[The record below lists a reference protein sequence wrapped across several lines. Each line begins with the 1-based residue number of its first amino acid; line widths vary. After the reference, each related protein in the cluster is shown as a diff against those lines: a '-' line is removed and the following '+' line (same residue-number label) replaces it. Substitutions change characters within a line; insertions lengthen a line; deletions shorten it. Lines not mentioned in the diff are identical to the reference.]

1 MDKLKVRNKFKPKD
15 NYDVNRERVKR
26 EMYKGKRGEREKMIS
41 IAKKNQIEAQR
52 KLLQTEVELPSQ
64 ITTNFISMEGLELK
78 KENDQTSEMVL
89 NTEMNVLD
97 LNKLINLQLKTENEP
112 QIYQFFINDIQ
123 IKGTLKETLQKIK
136 DFSSETVYQ
145 IVYCPE
151 SLFKVKPLTRGGS
164 VLEGHS
170 DSILTVQFSPDG
182 SVLCSGGGDTIVR
195 FWDMMTDTP
204 YETEEDIH
212 HAWILCLSFS
222 PCGTF
227 MAAGDVDGYFSVWR
241 TDNHE
246 PIEKRAVQAHS
257 KWITSIS
264 WQPLHL
270 CKTEVEE
277 MFITTGK
284 DGYLKMWKAR
294 TMKCAINIQAHE
306 MAVTKAIWGGENLI
320 YTASQD
326 QTVKVWDVQF
336 NLIKTLTGH
345 AHWIN
350 TMAINTEHLLR
361 TGCYDYDQCKS
372 GQYYEYSEKMQGL
385 SYEEKVKLSKKRYDK
400 FKEKINS
407 TEKILTGSDDFTLIL
422 WDQKKSNKPL
432 VRMTGHQG
440 IVNDVKFSPN
450 AFYLASAS
458 FDKCVKV
465 WNANNGNFLFNLR
478 GHVGPVYQLSW
489 SPNSKMLLSCS
500 KDSTLQC
507 WNVET
512 KKMMHNLPG
521 HADEI
526 YTVDWSPNGEKAAS
540 GSKDRRIRIWVN

>member
-1 MDKLKVRNKFKPKD
+1 
-15 NYDVNRERVKR
+15 
-26 EMYKGKRGEREKMIS
+26 
-41 IAKKNQIEAQR
+41 
-52 KLLQTEVELPSQ
+52 
-64 ITTNFISMEGLELK
+64 
-78 KENDQTSEMVL
+78 
-89 NTEMNVLD
+89 
-97 LNKLINLQLKTENEP
+97 
-112 QIYQFFINDIQ
+112 
-123 IKGTLKETLQKIK
+123 
-136 DFSSETVYQ
+136 
-145 IVYCPE
+145 
-151 SLFKVKPLTRGGS
+151 
-164 VLEGHS
+164 
-170 DSILTVQFSPDG
+170 
-182 SVLCSGGGDTIVR
+182 
-195 FWDMMTDTP
+195 
-204 YETEEDIH
+204 
-212 HAWILCLSFS
+212 
-222 PCGTF
+222 
-227 MAAGDVDGYFSVWR
+227 
-241 TDNHE
+241 
-246 PIEKRAVQAHS
+246 
-257 KWITSIS
+257 
-264 WQPLHL
+264 
-270 CKTEVEE
+270 
-277 MFITTGK
+277 
-284 DGYLKMWKAR
+284 
-294 TMKCAINIQAHE
+294 
-306 MAVTKAIWGGENLI
+306 
-320 YTASQD
+320 
-326 QTVKVWDVQF
+326 
-336 NLIKTLTGH
+336 
-345 AHWIN
+345 
-350 TMAINTEHLLR
+350 
-361 TGCYDYDQCKS
+361 
-372 GQYYEYSEKMQGL
+372 MQGL